1 MVVNSITGNMSY
13 VNTPS
18 ETVAPIDINLNNL
31 TVVSN
36 KIEIPFNLDTKNTNV
51 SALQFE
57 IVYDVT
63 KVKFEEIKSEVPNS
77 WYVFVNPTEGKIR
90 FGAIDKDLKTPIVG
104 TSAPFKLVF
113 SSTKAGV
120 DLNTNIKITQNL
132 DASDNKGNQI
142 GINLNTTTI
151 KLTGY
156 NNF

>member
-1 MVVNSITGNMSY
+1 MSY
-13 VNTPS
+13 VNTPNEKIS
-18 ETVAPIDINLNNL
+18 SIDINLNNL
-31 TVVSN
+31 TVTSN
-36 KIEIPFNLDTKNTNV
+36 TIEIPFNLNTKNNNI

-57 IVYDVT
+57 IVYDAS

-104 TSAPFKLVF
+104 ISAPFKLVF
-113 SSTKAGV
+113 SSIKAGI

-142 GINLNTTTI
+142 GINLNTTII